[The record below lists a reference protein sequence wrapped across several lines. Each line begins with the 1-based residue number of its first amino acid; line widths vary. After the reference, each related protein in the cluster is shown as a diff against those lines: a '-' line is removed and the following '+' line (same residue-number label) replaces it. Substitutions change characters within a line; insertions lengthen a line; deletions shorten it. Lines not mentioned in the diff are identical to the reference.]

1 MFARTFQCSGARVK
15 VPVEVPVSI
24 FKIKNCRIARANIHE
39 SYSWGVVNPI

>member
-24 FKIKNCRIARANIHE
+24 FNKIKNCRIARANIHE
-39 SYSWGVVNPI
+39 SYSW